1 LTSHNGEGLM
11 TPGHEDLAGTARE
24 AVSAYMK
31 DLAARGDYG
40 RFLTDDVRLTIEGTD
55 QEATGREAVVQ
66 TIRFLHEQAFH
77 AEPELKNLVAE
88 AGRAAIEADFVGRH
102 TGEFAGV
109 PATGRDVRV
118 PYSVVYDL
126 DGDRIK
132 AVRIYMSI
140 EQIMSQLQTAPEAA
154 AAGSPVA

>member
-1 LTSHNGEGLM
+1 M
-11 TPGHEDLAGTARE
+11 
-24 AVSAYMK
+24 
-31 DLAARGDYG
+31 
-40 RFLTDDVRLTIEGTD
+40 TDDVRLTIEGTD

-66 TIRFLHEQAFH
+66 TIRFLHEQAFD

-140 EQIMSQLQTAPEAA
+140 EPDPEPAPNGAGGRCGWIAGGVAA
-154 AAGSPVA
+154 RRPDSPRARPRI